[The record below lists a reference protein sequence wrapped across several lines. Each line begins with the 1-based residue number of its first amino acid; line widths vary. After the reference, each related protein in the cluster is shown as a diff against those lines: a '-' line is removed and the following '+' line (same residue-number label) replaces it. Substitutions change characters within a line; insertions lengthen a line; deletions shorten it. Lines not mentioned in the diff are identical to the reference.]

1 MLLFTAI
8 SDPTGMSVF
17 DIPMAVMFFVSGLVV
32 LGLRK
37 QQATAR
43 FERVKKGELT
53 ESEAKKRNRDWSLS
67 GYTFIAL
74 GLGLAISHYLSI

>member
-1 MLLFTAI
+1 MLLLTII
-8 SDPTGMSVF
+8 SDPTGMSIF
-17 DIPMAVMFFVSGLVV
+17 DIPMAVMSFLGGVVV

-43 FERVKKGELT
+43 FERVRKGELT